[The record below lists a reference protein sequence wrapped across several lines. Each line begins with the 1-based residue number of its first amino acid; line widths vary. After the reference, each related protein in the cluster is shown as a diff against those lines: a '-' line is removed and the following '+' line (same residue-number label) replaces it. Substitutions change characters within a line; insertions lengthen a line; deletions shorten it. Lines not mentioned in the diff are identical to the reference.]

1 MHFPCTSGQVRVAL
15 HTQIRCST
23 VTEEPALPSMGYK
36 VYTHIFLTHFWHHNI
51 NKTKT
56 IRECPKKGYKWRRA
70 WRARIVRSG

>member
-1 MHFPCTSGQVRVAL
+1 M
-15 HTQIRCST
+15 
-23 VTEEPALPSMGYK
+23 EEPALPSMGYK